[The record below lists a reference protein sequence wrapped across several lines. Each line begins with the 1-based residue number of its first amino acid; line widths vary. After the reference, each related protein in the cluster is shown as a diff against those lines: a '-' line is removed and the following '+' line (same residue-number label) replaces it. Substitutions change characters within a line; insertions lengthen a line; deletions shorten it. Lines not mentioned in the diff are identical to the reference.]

1 MGSEEMKY
9 VIDRIEGNIAI
20 CEDENGKMVELD
32 IAKLPLDIKEG
43 SIIIEKNSRYII
55 DEKVTEEKKKEV
67 KKRMN
72 NLWK

>member
-43 SIIIEKNSRYII
+43 SIIIEENSRYII